1 MNEISTC
8 SFNSYGLFS
17 HSFSTTIKHQNLVKI
32 TKNYFS
38 ETNKNDELLA
48 DEKQLKESEEYL
60 KKALE
65 KQDFRE
71 YLDHATTIYT
81 IKQKLYGEKYEK
93 GYFRDVRNMA
103 YGNFILTNYTEAL
116 FYYDEALKFAQK
128 DEEFLDVFVNL
139 GQLYRFMNN
148 DEAALDSFNQGY
160 AHAKALYSVFLPK
173 FDDSFAIIC
182 YNIANISR
190 NLVEIH
196 IKKLNESK
204 AHEILEENIKIFTT
218 IFKQPTQLKPRFM
231 KDFLSHTF
239 ECCEEYST
247 IALKNKNLE
256 LAEKTIQQELDV
268 AEKTKDLFYL
278 ARAYFNKGLVLTNIG
293 KTASARAPIE
303 KSKEL
308 LSGFIKNKP
317 VEMYEEALLKEYEI
331 LMYMVY
337 GALSDCY
344 LKLEDKIEGLV
355 LVDEIE
361 QFYQKHPTQDIL
373 VYLHILNKKA
383 EFLLLGEKQEEALKV
398 LLKINENLDKLD
410 KTVMKNQVFKTY
422 ILSMLTSV
430 LGEVNRYQ
438 EALNYSLENEPIIR
452 KIVEQYPDKKEA
464 LANLLYTTGVLYG
477 KMKNYKESKRVYL
490 EAIEKYKGL
499 EGNMNIK
506 VDIDRIYT
514 DLAFLAEEEGNLRKA
529 KEYFTLSLNLR
540 KELANEGPN
549 PLAEEVRLKI
559 SELDAKIEKN

>member
-1 MNEISTC
+1 M
-8 SFNSYGLFS
+8 
-17 HSFSTTIKHQNLVKI
+17 
-32 TKNYFS
+32 
-38 ETNKNDELLA
+38 
-48 DEKQLKESEEYL
+48 
-60 KKALE
+60 
-65 KQDFRE
+65 
-71 YLDHATTIYT
+71 
-81 IKQKLYGEKYEK
+81 
-93 GYFRDVRNMA
+93 
-103 YGNFILTNYTEAL
+103 
-116 FYYDEALKFAQK
+116 
-128 DEEFLDVFVNL
+128 
-139 GQLYRFMNN
+139 
-148 DEAALDSFNQGY
+148 
-160 AHAKALYSVFLPK
+160 
-173 FDDSFAIIC
+173 
-182 YNIANISR
+182 
-190 NLVEIH
+190 VEIH

-293 KTASARAPIE
+293 KTSSARAPIE